1 MLHGL
6 GVFILFPWNRKTK
19 KWKFISGH
27 IVLVQFKKAWKRGP
41 EPSLYNN
48 KKLKV
53 IKQLQTIVGVGHR
66 IAFQL
71 VKKGVTS
78 IKDLKQKINNKEIIV
93 NNTIKLG
100 IKYYGKFH
108 GNIPR
113 SEIDEIN
120 ILINEIIASMNKQYN
135 LTKHNKY
142 IYEICGSYRRKKLFC
157 GDIDILFSKK
167 DSQVVDPKIIS
178 NSINPITNHLHMF
191 IDRLK
196 VPNVSN
202 NNKPLVID
210 DITNTKIT
218 TKYMGFLKYKNN
230 LVRRID
236 IRFVP
241 YKYYYSALLY
251 FTGSREFNRNIRK
264 IAKSKGYKLSEYG
277 LTRII
282 GKSQYE
288 STIPIKSEK
297 DIFNI
302 LNIPYLEPEYR
313 T

>member
-1 MLHGL
+1 M
-6 GVFILFPWNRKTK
+6 PWYK
-19 KWKFISGH
+19 I
-27 IVLVQFKKAWKRGP
+27 
-41 EPSLYNN
+41 N

-142 IYEICGSYRRKKLFC
+142 IYEIIVKNLYLIFFC
-157 GDIDILFSKK
+157 IC
-167 DSQVVDPKIIS
+167 
-178 NSINPITNHLHMF
+178 INGIHWF
-191 IDRLK
+191 
-196 VPNVSN
+196 
-202 NNKPLVID
+202 LV
-210 DITNTKIT
+210 
-218 TKYMGFLKYKNN
+218 FL
-230 LVRRID
+230 
-236 IRFVP
+236 
-241 YKYYYSALLY
+241 
-251 FTGSREFNRNIRK
+251 RK
-264 IAKSKGYKLSEYG
+264 IKNKK
-277 LTRII
+277 
-282 GKSQYE
+282 E
-288 STIPIKSEK
+288 S
-297 DIFNI
+297 
-302 LNIPYLEPEYR
+302 Y
-313 T
+313 